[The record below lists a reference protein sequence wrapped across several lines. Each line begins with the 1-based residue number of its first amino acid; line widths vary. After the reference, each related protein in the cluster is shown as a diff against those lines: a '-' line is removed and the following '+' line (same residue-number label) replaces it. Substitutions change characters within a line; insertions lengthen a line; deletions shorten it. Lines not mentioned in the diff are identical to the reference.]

1 VLARTHDERLV
12 RELEPAWRAAGD
24 WIARTLD
31 SGGGLLRH
39 GPGSFPGGLSE
50 QAGATRSIPRAQ
62 AVVACCAPTC
72 TGPRPPLA
80 DLDTQAVTVSALR
93 ALAALSGEEVWR
105 QRAEALRA
113 RLSKDFDPNVM
124 ALEAGDRPVLGAGS
138 QLGWLLW
145 ADALEPTAARAAAD
159 RLSEPDILTDAGL
172 RTLAATAP
180 CFEVQAYHRGSIW
193 PFDSW
198 LGWGGLRAVGRA
210 AAAERVRTG
219 VLSAVERLGHAPE
232 LSAVTLQGEVEPVA
246 AANRVQAWTVGACWA
261 LGHGWDGRGPPAPGT
276 HRFSA
281 TADRT
286 RAATAATST

>member
-1 VLARTHDERLV
+1 MLARTHDERLV
-12 RELEPAWRAAGD
+12 RELEPAWRSAGD

-39 GPGSFPGGLSE
+39 GPGSFPGGLS
-50 QAGATRSIPRAQ
+50 QQGWRDRIDPTRPGGGGVLRADG
-62 AVVACCAPTC
+62 TR
-72 TGPRPPLA
+72 PRPPLA

-93 ALAALSGEEVWR
+93 ALAALSGEDVWR

-113 RLSKDFDPNVM
+113 RLSNDFDPNVM

-145 ADALEPTAARAAAD
+145 ADALEPAAARAAAD

-172 RTLAATAP
+172 RTLAATAT
-180 CFEVQAYHRGSIW
+180 CFEAQAYHRGSIW

-198 LGWGGLRAVGRA
+198 LGWGGLRAEGRA

-219 VLSAVERLGHAPE
+219 VLSAVDRLGHAPE
-232 LSAVTLQGEVEPVA
+232 LYAVTLQGEVEPVA
-246 AANRVQAWTVGACWA
+246 AANWVQAWTVGACWA
-261 LGHGWDGRGPPAPGT
+261 LEHAWDGRGPPAPGT
-276 HRFSA
+276 HRPSA

-286 RAATAATST
+286 RAATADTSI